1 VSRVLMTGPLAPF
14 AHAYELELKARR
26 YTPLTRVSQLR
37 QVRRLSGWMEER
49 GLAVAELCGA
59 RVDEFLAFQ
68 RAGGRHRC
76 QWSRPGLLCLLD
88 VLRELGVLAS
98 RGAAAG
104 GFADGGADGFLRAL
118 PAHRAR
124 PGGRLLRTDTSVTPA
139 GSWTD
144 CPAAVTLPGSQ
155 PRT

>member
-1 VSRVLMTGPLAPF
+1 MARPASRVSRVLMTGPLAPF

-37 QVRRLSGWMEER
+37 QVGRLSGWMEER

-76 QWSRPGLLCLLD
+76 QWSRPAC
-88 VLRELGVLAS
+88 VCWMCC
-98 RGAAAG
+98 
-104 GFADGGADGFLRAL
+104 
-118 PAHRAR
+118 
-124 PGGRLLRTDTSVTPA
+124 
-139 GSWTD
+139 GSWV
-144 CPAAVTLPGSQ
+144 CWQ
-155 PRT
+155 PRSRRGRVRRRRC

>member
-1 VSRVLMTGPLAPF
+1 LMTGPLAPF

-104 GFADGGADGFLRAL
+104 GFADGGADGFLRAHL
-118 PAHRAR
+118 LTERALAVGYYARIRRSR
-124 PGGRLLRTDTSVTPA
+124 PPVPGRIVLR
-139 GSWTD
+139 
-144 CPAAVTLPGSQ
+144 
-155 PRT
+155 R